1 MEKVCT
7 LSDPKVEIS
16 IMKESSLHIYSYEDK
31 ARRMAKGTKLMSWS
45 DGKMCRCVAVSPT
58 AVEYSL
64 QPSSLVFHESHGL
77 LTLKELVAKI
87 PGCSRVFGYQDFPA
101 NIIPGTLKPSKAGT
115 MVSDQVGHSFSI
127 AFGHTGNKT
136 CFLNTSKL
144 GLSMLLM
151 FWSVRGFSLH
161 VKSCQRIYPCCLV
174 CCSFHRWTPW
184 QSSCSRCARLAACS
198 LSGSCTTW
206 HLLMASC
213 AHMGLHSC
221 GSSRTGH

>member
-16 IMKESSLHIYSYEDK
+16 LLKESSLHIYSYEDK
-31 ARRMAKGTKLMSWS
+31 ARRMAKGTKLMSWN
-45 DGKMCRCVAVSPT
+45 DGKMCRCVAVPST

-87 PGCSRVFGYQDFPA
+87 PGCSSVFGYQDFPA
-101 NIIPGTLKPSKAGT
+101 NIIPATLKPSKPGT

-127 AFGHTGNKT
+127 AFGHTNNKT

-144 GLSMLLM
+144 GLSMLLI
-151 FWSVRGFSLH
+151 FWSVRGFSLY
-161 VKSCQRIYPCCLV
+161 VKSCQEKFPCCFYFAAASTGGPHGNQAVQGVQDWRPAV
-174 CCSFHRWTPW
+174 CQGRVHHGIC
-184 QSSCSRCARLAACS
+184 
-198 LSGSCTTW
+198 
-206 HLLMASC
+206 
-213 AHMGLHSC
+213 
-221 GSSRTGH
+221 